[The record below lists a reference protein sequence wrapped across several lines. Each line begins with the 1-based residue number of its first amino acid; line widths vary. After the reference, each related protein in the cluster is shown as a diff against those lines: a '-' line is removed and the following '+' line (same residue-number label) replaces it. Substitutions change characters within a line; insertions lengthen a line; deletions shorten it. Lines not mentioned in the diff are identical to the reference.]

1 MLALGVIE
9 VKVARRPRVG
19 ILSTG
24 DEIVAPDEEVQVGQ
38 IRDINTHTLSALVSQ
53 AGGESHPRGII
64 PDRYDALYEA
74 TKQAHAED
82 DIVVITAGSSVSA
95 RDITVD
101 VLGAFGEPGI
111 LVHGIA
117 IKPGKPT
124 ILAVADGV
132 PMIGLPGNPVSAL
145 VVAGLLVAPLIRML
159 MGMKRSSLV
168 PKVSA
173 QMSINVAS
181 EAGREDYLPV
191 RLHITED
198 GLIAEPIFG
207 RSNLIFT
214 LVRADGLIRIPPEAT
229 GFSAGTEVDVRLF

>member
-1 MLALGVIE
+1 
-9 VKVARRPRVG
+9 
-19 ILSTG
+19 
-24 DEIVAPDEEVQVGQ
+24 VQVGQ

-53 AGGESHPRGII
+53 AGGEPVARGII
-64 PDRYDALYEA
+64 PDRYDALYET

-101 VLGAFGEPGI
+101 VLGACGEPGV

-145 VVAGLLVAPLIRML
+145 VVAGLFVGPLIRSL
-159 MGMKRSSLV
+159 MGMERSTLV

-181 EAGREDYLPV
+181 EAGREDYIPV

-198 GLIAEPIFG
+198 ELMAEPIFG

-214 LVRADGLIRIPPEAT
+214 LVRADGLVRIPPEAT
-229 GFSAGTEVDVRLF
+229 GLSAGSVVEVRLF